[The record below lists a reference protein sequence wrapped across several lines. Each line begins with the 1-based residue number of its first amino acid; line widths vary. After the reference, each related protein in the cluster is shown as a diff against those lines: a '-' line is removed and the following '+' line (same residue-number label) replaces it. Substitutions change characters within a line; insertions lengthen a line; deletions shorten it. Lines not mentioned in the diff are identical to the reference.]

1 MRLALALSFCLLA
14 TPVFAQPPVATPVTP
29 PPAVRDYLPR
39 PQAAPRPAVR
49 LINDVVYETIDGE
62 KLMLDVAIPREG
74 DGPFPLIIGLH
85 GGAWKAG
92 SRKDLSRGVIWAD
105 FGTGGGSLI
114 ESLAAKGYVAA
125 SVSYRLAPKSKFPAQ
140 IQDVKTAVR
149 FLRANAKTYKI
160 DPGRVG
166 VIGFS
171 AGGHLAA
178 LMGTTADPKFAGDQY
193 PEFSSKVDCVVDF
206 FGPADL
212 TLYTETPGIEAS
224 FMVPWLG
231 ESSADHMEV
240 YVDASPVSHAGKGSV
255 PFLILHGTADIVVP
269 MIHSKRLHA
278 KLTEAGVESELV
290 PVRFK
295 GHGWFGEEARD
306 SFARTVKFFD
316 HHLKGQ

>member
-1 MRLALALSFCLLA
+1 MRFALALTFCLSA
-14 TPVFAQPPVATPVTP
+14 ISARAQPPVATPVTP
-29 PPAVRDYLPR
+29 PPAVRDHLPR
-39 PQAAPRPAVR
+39 PERVPRLAVK

-62 KLMLDVAIPREG
+62 KLMLDIAIPKEG

-105 FGTGGGSLI
+105 FGNGSGSLI

-140 IQDVKTAVR
+140 IQDAKTAVR
-149 FLRANAKTYKI
+149 FLRATAQKYKI
-160 DPGRVG
+160 DPNHVG

-171 AGGHLAA
+171 AGAHLAA
-178 LMGTTADPKFAGDQY
+178 LMGTTTDPKFAGDKY
-193 PEFSSKVDCVVDF
+193 LEFSSKVDCVVDF

-231 ESSADHMEV
+231 ESSTDHMDV
-240 YVDASPVSHAGKGSV
+240 YVDASPVSHAGKGSA
-255 PFLILHGTADIVVP
+255 PFLILHGTTDIVVP
-269 MIHSKRLHA
+269 IIHSKRLHA

-316 HHLKGQ
+316 RHLKTK